1 MAGNDAM
8 AGPRDPEMTSRLFYP
23 LSIYI
28 SVLYFVFFGKLSC
41 KVLAL

>member
-8 AGPRDPEMTSRLFYP
+8 ARPRDPEMTSRLFYP

-28 SVLYFVFFGKLSC
+28 SVLYFFFGKLSC
-41 KVLAL
+41 KVLALF